1 MFQESTL
8 QILRSNGRQC
18 LRTLA
23 LVLLGVL
30 LFAASAQADTSGEG
44 GGAPEGQEVGGAGG
58 AEQSQPQQPVA
69 QPEGAAETTPAPET
83 VQESQGPT
91 GESTAPQEPA
101 PWPSESTTS
110 PEAGQEPTGGSTSP
124 SETAQSGTPE
134 GATGGETQS
143 VETQS
148 VPPTEPTEESQ
159 AAPVLP
165 IEEVVNVVEE
175 VIPAPGPSPTPESTE
190 VVTLPKE
197 GLETVTAP
205 LHGIE
210 ESAQSKT
217 TTGTEETG
225 GLAGG
230 SSTKPPTP
238 PDASL
243 LDSSMLHADA
253 LAPSTSAGVEAPA
266 TAAMV
271 TDQIAELAS
280 SEEPSRRESSAT
292 RQAGRFSCELS
303 ALGGDATDNCTVGW
317 LGSPH
322 DLVSVLPTS
331 IAAAEVSSLAPDSTS
346 TSPAGGGHDG
356 FIVSGPPASP
366 ATGSAPSGAS
376 GAPSGGSSG
385 AGVSSFLTL
394 AGLLLLGAPRAMRR
408 LRLSCEPWLAGCFV
422 LIPERPG

>member
-1 MFQESTL
+1 MHQESTL

-18 LRTLA
+18 LRALA
-23 LVLLGVL
+23 LVLLAAL
-30 LFAASAQADTSGEG
+30 LLAASAQADTPTEG
-44 GGAPEGQEVGGAGG
+44 GGAPESQEVGSAGG
-58 AEQSQPQQPVA
+58 AEQPQQPVA
-69 QPEGAAETTPAPET
+69 QTEGAAETTPAPET

-124 SETAQSGTPE
+124 SETAQGGTPE

-148 VPPTEPTEESQ
+148 VQPTEQTEESQ

-175 VIPAPGPSPTPESTE
+175 VIPAPGPSPTPELTE

-197 GLETVTAP
+197 SLETVTAP

-217 TTGTEETG
+217 TAGTEETG

-243 LDSSMLHADA
+243 LDSSTLHADA
-253 LAPSTSAGVEAPA
+253 LASSTATGPEAPA

-292 RQAGRFSCELS
+292 KQAGRFSCELS

-331 IAAAEVSSLAPDSTS
+331 VAAAEVSSLAPDSTS